1 MADLT
6 AGLTVA
12 LVLIPQS
19 MAYAQLAGLPAYV
32 GLYAAFLPSIV
43 SALFG
48 SSRQLATGPVAIVSL
63 MTASTLQPLASANPD
78 GFLAY
83 AALLAL
89 LVGVFQIALGLI
101 RMGVLVD
108 FLSHPVVIGFTNAAA
123 IIIATSQMGAFFG
136 VNVAAEAQ
144 QYLTAWNT
152 AKAAWS
158 SAHFPTLMFG
168 CLACAIIIL
177 LKRILPASPVTPAM
191 PVLMAVVITTL
202 LSYFT
207 DFEGSGGA
215 VVGAIPSQLPAFT
228 LPTIRFDLVLQLIAS
243 ASVIA
248 LVGFVEAISIAKS
261 MAAESR
267 QKIDANQEL
276 IGQGL
281 SNLTA
286 SVFSGYPVSGS
297 ISRSAVNFEAG
308 AQTGFSSIVTGVT
321 VAISILLLT
330 PLLYHF
336 PQATLATI
344 IIIAV
349 LRLIHFKPIEHA
361 WKVEK
366 HDGVV
371 ALVTFLL
378 TLLFAPHIERGL
390 LTGLLLSLVLFVY
403 RTMRPR
409 IIEISM
415 HNDGTLRDVDT
426 HQLKTSNVVSIVRMD
441 MSLYFANAGYLED
454 KILHLVSERPVMRY
468 LIIDAQSINTVDATG
483 EEMLSNLAERLK
495 TANIDVI
502 LARANADVTQHL
514 RDSGLLERLGEF
526 GNFRRV
532 RDALDYIVTQLDEPH
547 SIDCLRFSQK
557 FLHS

>member
-1 MADLT
+1 
-6 AGLTVA
+6 
-12 LVLIPQS
+12 
-19 MAYAQLAGLPAYV
+19 
-32 GLYAAFLPSIV
+32 
-43 SALFG
+43 
-48 SSRQLATGPVAIVSL
+48 
-63 MTASTLQPLASANPD
+63 MT
-78 GFLAY
+78 
-83 AALLAL
+83 
-89 LVGVFQIALGLI
+89 
-101 RMGVLVD
+101 
-108 FLSHPVVIGFTNAAA
+108 
-123 IIIATSQMGAFFG
+123 
-136 VNVAAEAQ
+136 
-144 QYLTAWNT
+144 
-152 AKAAWS
+152 
-158 SAHFPTLMFG
+158 
-168 CLACAIIIL
+168 
-177 LKRILPASPVTPAM
+177 
-191 PVLMAVVITTL
+191 
-202 LSYFT
+202 
-207 DFEGSGGA
+207 
-215 VVGAIPSQLPAFT
+215 
-228 LPTIRFDLVLQLIAS
+228 
-243 ASVIA
+243 
-248 LVGFVEAISIAKS
+248 
-261 MAAESR
+261 
-267 QKIDANQEL
+267 
-276 IGQGL
+276 GQGL

-330 PLLYHF
+330 PLLYHL

-483 EEMLSNLAERLK
+483 EEMLSNLAERFK
-495 TANIDVI
+495 D
-502 LARANADVTQHL
+502 REH
-514 RDSGLLERLGEF
+514 
-526 GNFRRV
+526 
-532 RDALDYIVTQLDEPH
+532 
-547 SIDCLRFSQK
+547 
-557 FLHS
+557 